1 MVHFLIVRFLLVLF
15 SFNLIE
21 HHHSMEKKTNFDFE
35 LELFRNL
42 IKESNSNESKP
53 RWLVDH
59 QQNSWI
65 TEAKSWIT
73 KAIQTR
79 GADYAPH
86 TTANPPG
93 FKKPRGADYA
103 PRTTANPPGFKKLST
118 PLTKT
123 KARNGFIHKLLGQS
137 SKTRPIEP
145 RFDQETEVKDPMEAI
160 KIVSP
165 ENNDRFDNWGG

>member
-21 HHHSMEKKTNFDFE
+21 HYHSMEKKTNFDFE

-42 IKESNSNESKP
+42 IKESNPNESKKP
-53 RWLVDH
+53 HWLVDH

-65 TEAKSWIT
+65 TEPKSWIT
-73 KAIQTR
+73 KA
-79 GADYAPH
+79 
-86 TTANPPG
+86 
-93 FKKPRGADYA
+93 
-103 PRTTANPPGFKKLST
+103 
-118 PLTKT
+118 
-123 KARNGFIHKLLGQS
+123 KARNGNIFKLLGKS
-137 SKTRPIEP
+137 SRTTSTGP
-145 RFDQETEVKDPMEAI
+145 RFDQETEIKDPMEAI

>member
-21 HHHSMEKKTNFDFE
+21 HYHSMEKKTNFDFE

-42 IKESNSNESKP
+42 IKESNPKESKP
-53 RWLVDH
+53 HWLVDH

-65 TEAKSWIT
+65 TEPKSWIT
-73 KAIQTR
+73 KA
-79 GADYAPH
+79 
-86 TTANPPG
+86 
-93 FKKPRGADYA
+93 
-103 PRTTANPPGFKKLST
+103 
-118 PLTKT
+118 
-123 KARNGFIHKLLGQS
+123 KARNGFIFKLLGKS
-137 SKTRPIEP
+137 SRSTSTEP
-145 RFDQETEVKDPMEAI
+145 RFDQETEIKDAMEAV

>member
-86 TTANPPG
+86 TTAI
-93 FKKPRGADYA
+93 
-103 PRTTANPPGFKKLST
+103 PPGFKKLST
-118 PLTKT
+118 PLTKA
-123 KARNGFIHKLLGQS
+123 KARNGFELLGQS
-137 SKTRPIEP
+137 SRTTSIGP
-145 RFDQETEVKDPMEAI
+145 RFDQETEIKDPMEAI
-160 KIVSP
+160 KII
-165 ENNDRFDNWGG
+165 

>member
-21 HHHSMEKKTNFDFE
+21 HYHSMEKKTNFDFE

-42 IKESNSNESKP
+42 IKESNPNESKP
-53 RWLVDH
+53 HWLVDH

-65 TEAKSWIT
+65 TEPKSWIT
-73 KAIQTR
+73 KA
-79 GADYAPH
+79 
-86 TTANPPG
+86 
-93 FKKPRGADYA
+93 
-103 PRTTANPPGFKKLST
+103 
-118 PLTKT
+118 
-123 KARNGFIHKLLGQS
+123 KARNGFIFKLLGKS
-137 SKTRPIEP
+137 LRATSTGP
-145 RFDQETEVKDPMEAI
+145 RFDQETEIKDAMEAV